1 MATKPDTSGYERF
14 SEVTDRLDEI
24 IAAVR
29 DKETSLERSLDL
41 FDEAIALG
49 TRAVD
54 LVDKAAFSPEE
65 KERLVS
71 GPEQADGGEAE
82 QSAGSDAAG
91 QSAGSD
97 AAGAND
103 TEKVGDNAAQQ
114 SAASEQDNEG
124 ADAAEKI
131 ADSVAQHPAEVAVV
145 SEQASV
151 NAESGDTSKQ
161 A

>member
-65 KERLVS
+65 KERLVT
-71 GPEQADGGEAE
+71 GPEQPGDAKANGGEAE
-82 QSAGSDAAG
+82 QA
-91 QSAGSD
+91 
-97 AAGAND
+97 
-103 TEKVGDNAAQQ
+103 
-114 SAASEQDNEG
+114 SAASEQTVEG
-124 ADAAEKI
+124 AVAAERSAGDGDADGQQPATDSAEDAAQKPNE
-131 ADSVAQHPAEVAVV
+131 AAAVPEQDDANASSGNA
-145 SEQASV
+145 SERA
-151 NAESGDTSKQ
+151 
-161 A
+161 